1 MNIDKLCGG
10 ETAVPAVRSGQHCN
24 RQRRLLCKSNF
35 VESIPSLQ
43 ITFCMPPV

>member
-24 RQRRLLCKSNF
+24 RQRRLQVCASL

-43 ITFCMPPV
+43 ISNSECHL